1 MPSFKKIHKLLD
13 SILSGGVDNAP
24 LSTDEI
30 EAINMLIDLANR
42 TDSDEVRD
50 LLFDAVAITE
60 KKLAWRVRHSHDL
73 SVDRFKVWFA
83 SALFIAAI
91 ATIPAMS
98 ATSMLHA
105 QVFFLFLCVVL
116 VLLAIT
122 VLISRERL
130 WEDYSTLR

>member
-42 TDSDEVRD
+42 TDNDEVRD
-50 LLFDAVAITE
+50 LLFDAIIINE
-60 KKLAWRVRHSHDL
+60 KKLAWRVRHGHGL
-73 SVDRFKVWFA
+73 SVDRFKVWFT

-91 ATIPAMS
+91 AAIKAMG
-98 ATSMLHA
+98 ATSTPYA
-105 QVFFLFLCVVL
+105 QVFFLFLCVTL
-116 VLLAIT
+116 VLLAVT
-122 VLISRERL
+122 VLFSRERL
-130 WEDYSTLR
+130 WEDYSTHR

>member
-42 TDSDEVRD
+42 TDNDEVRD
-50 LLFDAVAITE
+50 LLFDAIIINE

-73 SVDRFKVWFA
+73 SVDRFKVWFT

-91 ATIPAMS
+91 AAIKAMG
-98 ATSMLHA
+98 ATSTPYA
-105 QVFFLFLCVVL
+105 QVFFLFLCVTL
-116 VLLAIT
+116 VLLAVT

-130 WEDYSTLR
+130 WEDYSTHR

>member
-42 TDSDEVRD
+42 TDNDEVRD
-50 LLFDAVAITE
+50 LLFDAIIINE
-60 KKLAWRVRHSHDL
+60 KKLAWRVRHGHDL
-73 SVDRFKVWFA
+73 SVDRFKVWFT

-91 ATIPAMS
+91 AAIKAMG
-98 ATSMLHA
+98 ATSTPYA
-105 QVFFLFLCVVL
+105 QVFFLFLCVTL
-116 VLLAIT
+116 VFLAVT

-130 WEDYSTLR
+130 WEDYSTHR

>member
-1 MPSFKKIHKLLD
+1 MPSYKKIHKLLD

-30 EAINMLIDLANR
+30 ETINMLIDLANR
-42 TDSDEVRD
+42 TDNDEVRD
-50 LLFDAVAITE
+50 LLFDAVIITE

-73 SVDRFKVWFA
+73 SIDRFKVWFT

-91 ATIPAMS
+91 AAIKAMS
-98 ATSMLHA
+98 ATSIPYT
-105 QVFFLFLCVVL
+105 QVFFLFLCVTL
-116 VLLAIT
+116 VLLAVT

-130 WEDYSTLR
+130 WEDYPTHR

>member
-30 EAINMLIDLANR
+30 EAINMLIDLANK
-42 TDSDEVRD
+42 TDNDEVRD
-50 LLFDAVAITE
+50 LLFDAIIINE

-73 SVDRFKVWFA
+73 SVDRFKVWFT

-91 ATIPAMS
+91 AAIKAMG
-98 ATSMLHA
+98 ATSTPYA
-105 QVFFLFLCVVL
+105 QVFFLFLCVTL
-116 VLLAIT
+116 VLLAVT

-130 WEDYSTLR
+130 WEDYSTHR

>member
-42 TDSDEVRD
+42 TDNDEVRD
-50 LLFDAVAITE
+50 LLFDAIIINE

-73 SVDRFKVWFA
+73 SVDRFKVWFT

-91 ATIPAMS
+91 AAIKAMG
-98 ATSMLHA
+98 ATSTPYT
-105 QVFFLFLCVVL
+105 QVFFLFLCVTL
-116 VLLAIT
+116 VLLAVT

-130 WEDYSTLR
+130 WEDYSTHR

>member
-1 MPSFKKIHKLLD
+1 MPSYKKIHKLLD

-30 EAINMLIDLANR
+30 ETINMLIDLANR
-42 TDSDEVRD
+42 TDNDEVRD
-50 LLFDAVAITE
+50 LLFDAVIITE

-73 SVDRFKVWFA
+73 SIDRFKVWFT

-91 ATIPAMS
+91 AAIKAMG
-98 ATSMLHA
+98 ATSIPYT
-105 QVFFLFLCVVL
+105 QVFFLFLCVTL
-116 VLLAIT
+116 VLLAVT

-130 WEDYSTLR
+130 WEDYPTHR